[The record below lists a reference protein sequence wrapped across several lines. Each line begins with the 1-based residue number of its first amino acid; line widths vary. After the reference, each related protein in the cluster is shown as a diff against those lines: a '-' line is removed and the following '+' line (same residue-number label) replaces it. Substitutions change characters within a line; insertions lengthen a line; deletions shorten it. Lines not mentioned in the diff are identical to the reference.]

1 MTSNLGSQY
10 IQELG
15 GKDRNEMERLVG
27 AALRQAFK
35 PEFLNRL
42 DETII
47 FNNLGREEIKSIVE
61 IQLKRLRQNLA
72 SRKMALEISESAKA
86 LIAEKGYDPVYGAR
100 PLKRTIQRMIQD
112 PLAVKIL
119 GGEFAEGDLVKIEAD
134 GDELVFSRGT
144 PASPEQ
150 SYESRT
156 IH

>member
-1 MTSNLGSQY
+1 
-10 IQELG
+10 
-15 GKDRNEMERLVG
+15 MERLVT
-27 AALRQAFK
+27 AALRESFK
-35 PEFLNRL
+35 PEFLNRV

-47 FNNLGREEIKSIVE
+47 FNNLGRDEIKSIVE

-72 SRKMALEISESAKA
+72 NRKISLELSDRAKA

-119 GGEFAEGDLVKIEAD
+119 GGEFKEGDLVKVDFDA
-134 GDELVFSRGT
+134 DELVFSRGAGA
-144 PASPEQ
+144 PAEESR
-150 SYESRT
+150 ESRT